1 MAKRKTLGKTLGT
14 GLRPTPSRLVVQKKL
29 DTIRKQNVARHQ
41 AHQATQALN
50 DDILCAQMQHTY
62 QSEHDRLEGSR
73 VQGPLQQHAL
83 LRLAELKRLLS
94 T

>member
-1 MAKRKTLGKTLGT
+1 MARYQ
-14 GLRPTPSRLVVQKKL
+14 SQLVVQRRL
-29 DTIRKQNVARHQ
+29 ATIRRQNVARHQ
-41 AHQATQALN
+41 RHQATQALQE
-50 DDILCAQMQHTY
+50 DILRAQMQHTY

-94 T
+94 I